1 MFLIHL
7 HFTYSELHYKIQRTA
22 NFEAIQMFTQLSSGC
37 KGEAILDLL
46 YTNAY
51 LAPMSWNWFSALKP
65 LSCDSKETNSF
76 P

>member
-51 LAPMSWNWFSALKP
+51 LAPMS
-65 LSCDSKETNSF
+65 
-76 P
+76 